1 MSHRFLNISEIAS
14 YIGYNPYD
22 CITPFER
29 FWKRCDNFDYNKL
42 IKEMTMS
49 LLNSQVE
56 ITEIQKNKVQLQQDL
71 ENKKITK
78 IQYTSKINVVV
89 KNEKIKQDSIKDIV
103 EKIDNI
109 KLTKSEQIEKTLGK
123 ETLSKITNVTTTT
136 ESKREEINKLIENRK
151 DLDEKDKNLLLK
163 KTENVIN
170 TTHGILKEDPV
181 IKQYNK
187 KFKVKLDTSQVYNKK
202 NFKDNYYIGG
212 KVDGLYIDTEDSTKN
227 YVVEVKNRTKGFFNS
242 LRDYESVQ
250 IQLYMWLLNL
260 NKAKLVENYNDKLR
274 ITEIYINQEFINDIL
289 EYLAIFI
296 NNFETK
302 FLNNYLVK
310 ELYINKNEND
320 KKMFINK
327 LYLSEIQIRKNE
339 KYEERIISNDT
350 CFIDDLD

>member
-1 MSHRFLNISEIAS
+1 MSQRFLNISEIAS

-22 CITPFER
+22 NITPFER
-29 FWKRCDNFDYNKL
+29 FWKRCDNLDYNKL
-42 IKEMTMS
+42 IKKMTLS
-49 LLNSQVE
+49 LLDSQVE
-56 ITEIQKNKVQLQQDL
+56 ITEIQKNKEQLQEDL

-78 IQYTSKINVVV
+78 RQYTSKINVVV
-89 KNEKIKQDSIKDIV
+89 KKEKMQQESIKDIV

-123 ETLSKITNVTTTT
+123 EILNKITNVTTTT
-136 ESKREEINKLIENRK
+136 ESKREEINKLIEDRK

-181 IKQYNK
+181 IEKYNK

-202 NFKDNYYIGG
+202 HFKDNYYIGG
-212 KVDGLYIDTEDSTKN
+212 KVDGIYIDTEDSTKN

-274 ITEIYINQEFINDIL
+274 ITEIYINQEFIDDIL
-289 EYLAIFI
+289 EYLVIFI
-296 NNFETK
+296 NNFENK
-302 FLNNYLVK
+302 FLNNYEIK

-339 KYEERIISNDT
+339 KYEERIVSNDE